1 MKAYMFSYGNVKKR
15 GHVFTRA
22 YRETKKTE
30 TDRQTN
36 GDGEKKKTYIEA
48 PQKWMKKKERSR
60 EIVHSQGLTHEDIDT
75 I

>member
-1 MKAYMFSYGNVKKR
+1 MKADMFSYGNVKKR

-36 GDGEKKKTYIEA
+36 GDGGKKRLI
-48 PQKWMKKKERSR
+48 
-60 EIVHSQGLTHEDIDT
+60 
-75 I
+75 